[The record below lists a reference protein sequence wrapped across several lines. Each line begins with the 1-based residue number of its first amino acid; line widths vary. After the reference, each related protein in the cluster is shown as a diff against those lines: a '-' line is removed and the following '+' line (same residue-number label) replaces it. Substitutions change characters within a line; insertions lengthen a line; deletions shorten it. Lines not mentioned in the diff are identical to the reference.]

1 MGEPNLSGRVEIDPK
16 HLEHPTLGFLRAYWE
31 GKRGGRPMPSRADI
45 NPSEMKQHL
54 SWLVMLDV
62 LEGGRDFRYRLI
74 GDDVAD
80 YFFWNPTGKTVT
92 ESFANQPAS
101 LTNVVL
107 NVYRGVIANRVPTY
121 AFADAG
127 WALKN
132 VESCE
137 CLYVPLSDDGETIN
151 VLLQAFVFNRRE
163 VRLAREIAKANGGE
177 LIARPGG

>member
-80 YFFWNPTGKTVT
+80 YFFWNPTGKTVNRV
-92 ESFANQPAS
+92 SQDIFLAGAS
-101 LTNVVL
+101 LPGLLVSAVL
-107 NVYRGVIANRVPTY
+107 SMSGSLAAI
-121 AFADAG
+121 
-127 WALKN
+127 
-132 VESCE
+132 
-137 CLYVPLSDDGETIN
+137 
-151 VLLQAFVFNRRE
+151 RRCPGKRI
-163 VRLAREIAKANGGE
+163 VRRAARHRKD
-177 LIARPGG
+177 RDR